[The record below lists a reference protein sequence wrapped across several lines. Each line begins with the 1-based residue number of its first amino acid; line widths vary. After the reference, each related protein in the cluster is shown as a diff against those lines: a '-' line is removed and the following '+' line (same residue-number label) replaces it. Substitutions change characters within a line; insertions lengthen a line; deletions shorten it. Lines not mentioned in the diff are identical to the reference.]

1 MLKTLVAATLLTLHV
16 ACVPTKIDVVK
27 TGKALYSPTNPND
40 VEILKTTPSKPF
52 DEIATVSAF
61 DFDNRDIAAMHNAIR
76 ARTAPLGANAVILFH
91 EGFMDEDD
99 KIWAKGVALRYKD
112 TSK

>member
-1 MLKTLVAATLLTLHV
+1 MIRTLLAAALSTLLV

-27 TGKALYSPTNPND
+27 TGKGFYSPTNPND
-40 VEILKTTPSKPF
+40 VEILKTTPTRPF

-61 DFDNRDIAAMHNAIR
+61 DFDNRDIAAMHNALR
-76 ARTAPLGANAVILFH
+76 AKTAPLGANAVILFH

-99 KIWAKGVALRYKD
+99 KIWVKGVALRYKD